1 MENKEKLLKIH
12 NFFLDSIKSEIEGE
26 FLVGSLAYSQ
36 KRFIRKDSDLDIICI
51 VNLKN
56 LKNFLNTKYLKGLIS
71 FKDSKEILEKG
82 ASDYLVLKTKIE
94 NTLLSIDVI
103 PYSFFKK
110 MCSINLANRKKTY
123 NSYKY
128 GNLPQTNSYD
138 TYNFS
143 REQKMIK
150 KESKKAFQGFSIKL
164 PLFTISNGQYY
175 DGIPT
180 VKFLTSKIFFD
191 PNKIISKNISQLYKN
206 IINRIKFE
214 KKVYSKKEIYN
225 NLINIIKKKDC
236 LSQTYIEIIKKQ
248 INLNI

>member
-1 MENKEKLLKIH
+1 MGNKEKLLKIH
-12 NFFLDSIKSEIEGE
+12 RKFLDSIKPEIEGE

-36 KRFIRKDSDLDIICI
+36 KKFIKKDSDLDIICI

-71 FKDSKEILEKG
+71 LKDSKKILERG
-82 ASDYLVLKTKIE
+82 VSDYLVLKTKIG
-94 NTLLSIDVI
+94 NNLLSIDVI
-103 PYSFFKK
+103 PYLFFKK
-110 MCSINLANRKKTY
+110 MCSINLVNRRKTY
-123 NSYKY
+123 NSHKY
-128 GNLPQTNSYD
+128 GNLSQTNSYD
-138 TYNFS
+138 IYNFS

-150 KESKKAFQGFSIKL
+150 KESKKVFQGFSIKL

-191 PNKIISKNISQLYKN
+191 PNKIISKNISQLYGN

-225 NLINIIKKKDC
+225 NLINIIKKRGS
-236 LSQTYIEIIKKQ
+236 LSRAYIETIKNR

>member
-110 MCSINLANRKKTY
+110 MCSINLANRKKHIILINTEIY
-123 NSYKY
+123 LKQI
-128 GNLPQTNSYD
+128 LMILIIFQV
-138 TYNFS
+138 
-143 REQKMIK
+143 EQKMNKKRIK
-150 KESKKAFQGFSIKL
+150 KSFYRDFQ
-164 PLFTISNGQYY
+164 
-175 DGIPT
+175 
-180 VKFLTSKIFFD
+180 
-191 PNKIISKNISQLYKN
+191 
-206 IINRIKFE
+206 
-214 KKVYSKKEIYN
+214 
-225 NLINIIKKKDC
+225 
-236 LSQTYIEIIKKQ
+236 
-248 INLNI
+248 